1 MYVRREVSED
11 DTQRYLYDIH
21 RRIGHSLD
29 DRSGFH
35 PRRSPAATLLNP
47 PIVNYAMQ
55 SERFCRA
62 DPFEVRERLLE
73 SIPTT
78 KLDTTDVEPLDL
90 RWLENGRTPILAMM
104 VAGAV
109 LEEERNA
116 LLETLARLS
125 GTDFRKYYDDLHITI
140 ARFTRQIE
148 PVALD
153 VGESYLPNKFQLQP
167 VKPLV

>member
-1 MYVRREVSED
+1 
-11 DTQRYLYDIH
+11 
-21 RRIGHSLD
+21 
-29 DRSGFH
+29 
-35 PRRSPAATLLNP
+35 
-47 PIVNYAMQ
+47 MQ